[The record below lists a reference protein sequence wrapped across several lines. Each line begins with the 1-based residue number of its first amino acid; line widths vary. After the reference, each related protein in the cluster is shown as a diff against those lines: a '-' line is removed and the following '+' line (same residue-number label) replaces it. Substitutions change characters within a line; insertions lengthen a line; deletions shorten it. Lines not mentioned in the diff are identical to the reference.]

1 MPARKILR
9 NYRSVTGL
17 IPSQKKPVPIHKPY
31 ESPLER
37 DYYLLLEFD
46 PLVIDYDPQ
55 PFQIKYRKPDGRPE
69 EYYPDTLVHYRPVS
83 AGVPPPRNLLVEVKP
98 RQELRD
104 HWAEFEPAFRAAWRF
119 ALERGWGFKTM
130 TEREIRGPYLENL
143 RFLVRYRS
151 LIAHPEIEPK
161 ILAYFTKHGGRNA
174 LHFLEDTW
182 TLREDRAK
190 GIPYL
195 WRLLA
200 KRIIHA
206 DLNTPLNMRTPLWTS
221 PPPPRP

>member
-17 IPSQKKPVPIHKPY
+17 IPSRKKSVTILKPY

-37 DYYLLLEFD
+37 DFYLLLEFD
-46 PLVIDYDPQ
+46 SRVLDYEPQ

-69 EYYPDTLVHYRPVS
+69 EYYPDAFVQYRPVS
-83 AGVPPPRNLLVEVKP
+83 AGAPPPRNLIVEVKP

-104 HWAEFEPAFRAAWRF
+104 NWANFAPAFRAAWGF

-130 TEREIRGPYLENL
+130 TEREIRTPYLENL

-151 LIAHPEIEPK
+151 LKPHEQIEAK
-161 ILAYFTKHGGRNA
+161 LIEYLAERSGRNA
-174 LHFLEDTW
+174 FHFLEDTW
-182 TLREDRAK
+182 SERNDRAK
-190 GIPYL
+190 AIPYI

-221 PPPPRP
+221 PPPPRS